1 MIDLPVRW
9 RGWILRNGGRGGEG
23 GERVR
28 YDFEIGEF
36 IPLYRLCLVNLVKT
50 FLSQTITDLYG

>member
-1 MIDLPVRW
+1 M
-9 RGWILRNGGRGGEG
+9 GEGGGEG

-28 YDFEIGEF
+28 YDFEIGEV